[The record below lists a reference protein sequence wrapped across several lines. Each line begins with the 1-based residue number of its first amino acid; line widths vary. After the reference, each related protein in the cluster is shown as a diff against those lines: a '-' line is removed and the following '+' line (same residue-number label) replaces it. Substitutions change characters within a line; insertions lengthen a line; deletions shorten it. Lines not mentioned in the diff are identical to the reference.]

1 MAIKRESKKSF
12 VSWCLIGIL
21 LISAW
26 LLVSAKQAEAKTMKF
41 RNVGHVAKVEMFE
54 VGDVEGHYIG
64 SYERKGLALHDKGEI
79 AILLCKGM
87 FDSSGGI
94 TSYQGYSILHFED
107 GSTVT
112 MKYQGKSKPA
122 SDGKMR
128 TSEATFEFTTG
139 TGRFEGIKG
148 KGSFSGME
156 PRFLK
161 GFKGYAYFDFT
172 GTYTLSSK

>member
-1 MAIKRESKKSF
+1 MAIRRESKKSF
-12 VSWCLIGIL
+12 QSWYLIGIV

-26 LLVSAKQAEAKTMKF
+26 LLVSATQAEAKTMKF
-41 RNVGHVAKVEMFE
+41 RNVGHIAKAEIIE

-64 SYERKGLALHDKGEI
+64 AYERKGLAFQDKGEI
-79 AILLCKGM
+79 AIQFCKGT

-94 TSYQGYSILHFED
+94 SSYQGHSILHFED
-107 GSTVT
+107 GSTVS
-112 MKYQGKSKPA
+112 MKYQGKSKSAPG
-122 SDGKMR
+122 GKMR

-161 GFKGYAYFDFT
+161 GFKGYAHFDFT
-172 GTYTLSSK
+172 GTYSLSSK

>member
-1 MAIKRESKKSF
+1 MAIRRDSNKSF
-12 VSWCLIGIL
+12 SRWCQISIV

-26 LLVSAKQAEAKTMKF
+26 LLVSATQAEAKTMKF
-41 RNVGHVAKVEMFE
+41 RNVGHIAKAEIIEVA
-54 VGDVEGHYIG
+54 DVEGHYIG
-64 SYERKGLALHDKGEI
+64 AYERKGLAFHDKGEI
-79 AILLCKGM
+79 AIQFCKGT

-94 TSYQGYSILHFED
+94 TSYQGHSILHFQD
-107 GSTVT
+107 GSTVS
-112 MKYQGKSKPA
+112 MKYQGESKPA
-122 SDGKMR
+122 SGGKMR

-172 GTYTLSSK
+172 GTYTVSSK

>member
-1 MAIKRESKKSF
+1 MSTMRESKKTF
-12 VSWCLIGIL
+12 VSWCLIGSLAIM
-21 LISAW
+21 AW
-26 LLVSAKQAEAKTMKF
+26 LLVSATQAEAKTMKF
-41 RNVGHVAKVEMFE
+41 RNVGHVAKAEMFE

-79 AILLCKGM
+79 AIQFCQGT

-94 TSYQGYSILHFED
+94 TSYQGHSILHFED
-107 GSTVT
+107 GSTVS

-122 SDGKMR
+122 PGGKMR

>member
-1 MAIKRESKKSF
+1 MATTTESKKTI
-12 VSWCLIGIL
+12 VKWCRIGSL
-21 LISAW
+21 LIMAWVLMSAT
-26 LLVSAKQAEAKTMKF
+26 QAEAKTMKF
-41 RNVGHVAKVEMFE
+41 RNVGHVVKAEMFE

-64 SYERKGLALHDKGEI
+64 AYERKGLAFHDKGEM
-79 AILLCKGM
+79 AIQFCKGT

-94 TSYQGYSILHFED
+94 TSYQGHSILHFED
-107 GSTVT
+107 GSTVS
-112 MKYQGKSKPA
+112 MKYQGKSKP
-122 SDGKMR
+122 DPGGKMR

-172 GTYTLSSK
+172 GTYALSRK

>member
-1 MAIKRESKKSF
+1 MFIIA
-12 VSWCLIGIL
+12 L
-21 LISAW
+21 LLMPATQ
-26 LLVSAKQAEAKTMKF
+26 VGAKTMKF
-41 RNVGHVAKVEMFE
+41 RNVGHIAKAEIIE

-64 SYERKGLALHDKGEI
+64 AYERKGLAFQDKGEI
-79 AILLCKGM
+79 AIQFCKGT

-94 TSYQGYSILHFED
+94 TSYQGHSILHFED
-107 GSTVT
+107 GATVS

-122 SDGKMR
+122 PGGKMR

-172 GTYTLSSK
+172 GTYTLSSE